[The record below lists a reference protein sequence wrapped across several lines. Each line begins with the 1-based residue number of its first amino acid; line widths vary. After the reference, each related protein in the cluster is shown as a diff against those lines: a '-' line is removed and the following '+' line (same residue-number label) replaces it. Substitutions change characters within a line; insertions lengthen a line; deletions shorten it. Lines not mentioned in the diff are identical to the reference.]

1 MSPVRGAGRPR
12 APGGGGAL
20 AALALAA
27 VLAVAGPVLA
37 RAPAFPCSVL
47 RSLPHDEEA
56 FTQGL
61 LLHQG
66 EFIESTGLYGRSTL
80 RRVDPET
87 GRVRLRVALSARHF
101 GEGAAIC
108 PPDGEPG
115 SRLVQLTWKEGLAL
129 FYDPETLRPTG
140 SRRLPGELWGLA
152 CAPASHGGVGQAGAR
167 LVLSDGSDV
176 LRLLDP
182 RTLAETGRLR
192 VWEGARDAP
201 EPVAQLNELE
211 WHNGWILANVWR
223 RDALALIRGDT
234 GQVAAWLDL
243 APLRALLKSPRAEAA
258 NGVAVDRTGR
268 RIFVTGKHWDA
279 VFVLEMPQLLTR
291 PPGHQP

>member
-1 MSPVRGAGRPR
+1 MSALRP
-12 APGGGGAL
+12 AL
-20 AALALAA
+20 LLGLSVLA
-27 VLAVAGPVLA
+27 VLAVCADNA
-37 RAPAFPCSVL
+37 RAQAPVFPCSVL
-47 RSLPHDEEA
+47 RRLEHDPSA

-66 EFIESTGLYGRSTL
+66 EFIESTGLYGESTL

-87 GRVRLRVALSARHF
+87 GRVRALVRLSARHF

-108 PPDGEPG
+108 PPEGEPG
-115 SRLVQLTWKEGLAL
+115 SRLVQLTWREGLAL
-129 FYDPETLRPTG
+129 FYDPETLKPLG
-140 SRRLPGELWGLA
+140 SQRLKGELWGLA
-152 CAPASHGGVGQAGAR
+152 CAPASHGASHGGAGQGGAR
-167 LVLSDGSDV
+167 LILSDGSDV

-192 VWEGARDAP
+192 VWEAGGVREEGRP
-201 EPVAQLNELE
+201 VPVAQLNELE

-234 GQVAAWLDL
+234 GQVAAWMDL
-243 APLRALLKSPRAEAA
+243 APLRALLKNPQAEAA
-258 NGVAVDRTGR
+258 NGVAVERSGR
-268 RIFVTGKHWDA
+268 RLHVTGKRWDA
-279 VFVLEMPQLLTR
+279 VFVLEMPRLLAR